1 MNLPGLTPLRPSV
14 LIVDDHA
21 GFRESAR
28 GLLEAEGFDVVGVAG
43 DSDEAMAEAIRLRP
57 DLVLLDVR
65 LPGVDGFGT
74 AEMLARL
81 DPAPVVVV
89 TSSHPASSYR
99 TQLAM
104 APVRGFLAKS
114 DLTGAALAAFLV

>member
-1 MNLPGLTPLRPSV
+1 MRPSV

-43 DSDEAMAEAIRLRP
+43 DSDEALAAVSRLRP
-57 DLVLLDVR
+57 DLVLLDIR

-99 TQLAM
+99 SQLAM
-104 APVRGFLAKS
+104 APVRGFLAKG
-114 DLTGAALAAFLV
+114 DLTGAALAEFLV

>member
-1 MNLPGLTPLRPSV
+1 MSLPGLKPLRPSV

-28 GLLEAEGFDVVGVAG
+28 GLLEAEGFDVVGMAG

-74 AEMLARL
+74 AEMLAGL
-81 DPAPVVVV
+81 NPAPVVVV
-89 TSSHPASSYR
+89 TSSHPVSSYR
-99 TQLAM
+99 TQLAA